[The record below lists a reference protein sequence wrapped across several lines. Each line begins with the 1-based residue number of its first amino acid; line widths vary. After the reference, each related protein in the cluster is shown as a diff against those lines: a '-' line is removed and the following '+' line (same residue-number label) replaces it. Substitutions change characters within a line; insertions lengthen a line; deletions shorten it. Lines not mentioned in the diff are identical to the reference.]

1 MVVDPH
7 EKSFMTATLFVD
19 TNVLVYSRDAR
30 EPAKMSRARQ
40 WLEYLW
46 REQLGR
52 TSVQVLTEYYN
63 VMTRKMRPAVTQQKA
78 WDSVDAFFVWSPQP
92 VDRALLERGRAVE
105 ERYELSWWDSLV
117 VAAAQLQACSVLL
130 TEDLQDGCT
139 YGTVTVLN
147 PFNTGVAEARASYA
161 SAPVA
166 VRRYRSRGRPKRAA

>member
-1 MVVDPH
+1 
-7 EKSFMTATLFVD
+7 MTGTVFVD
-19 TNVLVYSRDAR
+19 TNVFVYSRDAR
-30 EPAKMSRARQ
+30 EAEKMARARQ

-63 VMTRKMRPAVTQQKA
+63 VMTRKMRPAVPPQRA
-78 WDSVDAFFVWSPQP
+78 WDSVDALFVWNPQAA
-92 VDRALLERGRAVE
+92 DKALLERGRSVE
-105 ERYELSWWDSLV
+105 ERHKLSWWDSLV

-130 TEDLQDGCT
+130 TEDLQHRCT
-139 YGTVTVLN
+139 YGAVTVLD
-147 PFNTGVAEARASYA
+147 PFQTGVAEARATYE